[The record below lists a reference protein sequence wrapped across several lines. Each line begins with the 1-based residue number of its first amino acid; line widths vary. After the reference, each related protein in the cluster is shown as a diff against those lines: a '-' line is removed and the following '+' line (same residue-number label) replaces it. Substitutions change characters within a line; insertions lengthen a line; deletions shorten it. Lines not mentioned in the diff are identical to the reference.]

1 MVLNWFNA
9 SNAAKIGVALA
20 DEYTPQAAA
29 ASAAPS
35 GKTPGDAGN
44 GLNELFERADREIRG
59 LQLNFYKKAKFGNAF
74 KWRLIE
80 NGVDKGLA
88 DEITQRLVL
97 HLSLNTAGSGPSRSG
112 TNPPADPPR
121 DGNSKHLLAQGNKC
135 IAQGDYPEAIS
146 FYEDLIRLEPRHV
159 IGHNNLGA
167 ALSKLG
173 RYQEAET
180 HFREAVSIDQ
190 NYPDAHSNLGN
201 LLRLNGQIG
210 ESERLLRRSIK
221 LNPRLQ
227 DARVNLGLTLA
238 FMNRTRD
245 AKTYFD
251 KVLKA
256 SPRHADALCGLAFVA
271 KTEGRFDDAAALFK
285 RALDVEPRL
294 SSAWAAQVGL
304 RKMTSADSEWLE
316 RAEEMAKGSIAPI
329 NEAELRFAMGKF
341 CDDVGDFRRAFDN
354 YKRGNDLLKRMAEPY
369 DRDARTQFVD
379 DLVRVHTRETVA
391 TADGGTSASARPV
404 FVVGMPRSGTS
415 LTEQIIASHP
425 QARGA
430 GELAFWN
437 DAMQIH
443 QAEIREGQLGEATRK
458 GLAEGYLRVL
468 DSHSHDALRIVD
480 KTPTNADYLGLIHAV
495 FPNARFIYMQRD
507 PIDTCLSCY
516 FQQFSLSM
524 NFTTDMSD
532 LAHYYREH
540 RRLVA
545 HWRAVLPPGTILDV
559 PYADL
564 VADLEGW
571 TRKILA
577 FIGLEW
583 DERCLNFHQTKRA
596 VVTSSF
602 WQVRQ
607 KVYKDSVVR
616 WRNYEK
622 FIGPLLP
629 LKNLDR

>member
-1 MVLNWFNA
+1 
-9 SNAAKIGVALA
+9 
-20 DEYTPQAAA
+20 
-29 ASAAPS
+29 
-35 GKTPGDAGN
+35 
-44 GLNELFERADREIRG
+44 
-59 LQLNFYKKAKFGNAF
+59 
-74 KWRLIE
+74 
-80 NGVDKGLA
+80 
-88 DEITQRLVL
+88 
-97 HLSLNTAGSGPSRSG
+97 
-112 TNPPADPPR
+112 
-121 DGNSKHLLAQGNKC
+121 
-135 IAQGDYPEAIS
+135 
-146 FYEDLIRLEPRHV
+146 
-159 IGHNNLGA
+159 
-167 ALSKLG
+167 
-173 RYQEAET
+173 
-180 HFREAVSIDQ
+180 
-190 NYPDAHSNLGN
+190 
-201 LLRLNGQIG
+201 
-210 ESERLLRRSIK
+210 
-221 LNPRLQ
+221 
-227 DARVNLGLTLA
+227 
-238 FMNRTRD
+238 
-245 AKTYFD
+245 
-251 KVLKA
+251 
-256 SPRHADALCGLAFVA
+256 
-271 KTEGRFDDAAALFK
+271 
-285 RALDVEPRL
+285 
-294 SSAWAAQVGL
+294 
-304 RKMTSADSEWLE
+304 
-316 RAEEMAKGSIAPI
+316 
-329 NEAELRFAMGKF
+329 
-341 CDDVGDFRRAFDN
+341 
-354 YKRGNDLLKRMAEPY
+354 
-369 DRDARTQFVD
+369 
-379 DLVRVHTRETVA
+379 
-391 TADGGTSASARPV
+391 
-404 FVVGMPRSGTS
+404 
-415 LTEQIIASHP
+415 
-425 QARGA
+425 
-430 GELAFWN
+430 
-437 DAMQIH
+437 
-443 QAEIREGQLGEATRK
+443 
-458 GLAEGYLRVL
+458 LAEGYLRVL